1 MGVRQRRTPPPEL
14 SAALR
19 AGRQRAGLTLKA
31 LSEQARVTPS
41 YLCHLESGERC
52 PSRTVAGRLADA
64 LGLEGE
70 ERAALLDGAV
80 DDAGLDHP
88 WRRSFSPNSPLW
100 APRNPVP

>member
-1 MGVRQRRTPPPEL
+1 MGIRQRRTPPPEL
-14 SAALR
+14 PAALR

-31 LSEQARVTPS
+31 LGEQARVTAS
-41 YLCHLESGERC
+41 YLSHLESGERC

-100 APRNPVP
+100 TARNPVP

>member
-1 MGVRQRRTPPPEL
+1 MGVRQRRTPSPEL
-14 SAALR
+14 SATLR
-19 AGRQRAGLTLKA
+19 IARKRSGLTLKT
-31 LSEQARVTPS
+31 LGERARVTPS

-70 ERAALLDGAV
+70 ERAAVVDGAV

-88 WRRSFSPNSPLW
+88 WRRSFSPNSPLR
-100 APRNPVP
+100 APRNPLP